1 MFLDGS
7 QTNAAQTIKPRLQSA
22 VCHESLAQ
30 VTLAVFRKFCNFA
43 RYYRNSNCYN
53 YEINGTILLRP
64 ATKSYF
70 PRVHKLITCS

>member
-7 QTNAAQTIKPRLQSA
+7 QTSAGQAIKPRLQSA

-30 VTLAVFRKFCNFA
+30 VTSAVFRKFCNFA
-43 RYYRNSNCYN
+43 RYCRNSDCYN

-64 ATKSYF
+64 ATKSCI
-70 PRVHKLITCS
+70 PRVHKLIICG